1 MRGPG
6 EVARMNRSQQ
16 GEQRGR
22 MMSDGMERILRGPSL
37 QLWPQLTGILGI
49 YLYKLKF
56 EVLYIAEESLYFRAI
71 RVCIL
76 RTVPTMEM
84 NQY

>member
-37 QLWPQLTGILGI
+37 QLWPQLTGI
-49 YLYKLKF
+49 
-56 EVLYIAEESLYFRAI
+56 
-71 RVCIL
+71 
-76 RTVPTMEM
+76 
-84 NQY
+84 